1 MKPLKYFLVG
11 LVAVLVVV
19 MAAAT
24 YFVATFDANAYKP
37 QIIEL
42 VKEKQQRT
50 LRLDGDI
57 KLSIFPSIGAE
68 VGRVWLSEQNSE
80 REFAAMESARVSLK
94 LLPLLSRNFV
104 VDELSI
110 KGLHATIV
118 RGKAGVTNVD
128 DLIGKEGPEKPAQR
142 QEVKF
147 DIAHVAL
154 DNANVEYR
162 DDTSGTRYAL
172 SGLTLKTGRITP
184 DVPTKIEVKTAARSS
199 KPRLDVVLDAKT
211 KLTFNVD
218 RQTYKLDDL
227 ALEVKGQAAEFTNL
241 DAKASGSVAANLQS
255 SEFSTDK
262 LSVSGTGMRDKE
274 KLDFRL
280 DAPRLALTKDKA
292 SGEKIAAAL
301 TMTASDAST
310 TLNATLPGI
319 DGTAKSFRSTAMTLD
334 VERKQ
339 PDQILKAKIVS
350 PLSGNLEA
358 RQFSLPQLKADLTI
372 TGPRLPGQK
381 LTGELSGSANVDG
394 LKKHAQANLA
404 GKVADSAVKARID
417 VASFSPLAVDFN
429 ADIDQ
434 LDVARFTA
442 APQTAKAGGDKQ
454 GAGTPA
460 KQPEKP
466 IDLSALRDLRAVG
479 TLRLGALKT
488 SKLKASNVRVDLKAN
503 GGRVELNPVSAS
515 LYQGTLSGGVSINAV
530 PATPTFAVKQTL
542 SGVSVGPLLRDLS
555 NSDTL
560 EGKGNVTVNVT
571 AQGNTV
577 SALKRALNGSAAVK
591 LTDGAVKGIDVAGA
605 IRKAQSVIGNLKGQ
619 AVQQQTDTRQ
629 RTDFSEL
636 TATFEIRNGIARNND
651 LSIKSPLLRV
661 GGAGEVNIG
670 EDTLDYTVKASL
682 VASTAGQGGKE
693 RADLRGITVPV
704 RVSGPVASPSYH
716 LDFNA
721 MVTDT
726 ARQKIEGTITKKLEE
741 RLGSGPASTDA
752 SKSREGQSGRRGL
765 EESLRGLF
773 GK

>member
-1 MKPLKYFLVG
+1 MKPLKYFLAG
-11 LVAVLVVV
+11 IVAVLVIII
-19 MAAAT
+19 AAAT

-42 VKEKQQRT
+42 VKEKKHRT

-57 KLSIFPSIGAE
+57 KLSIFPSLGAE
-68 VGRVWLSEQNSE
+68 VGRMWLSEQNSD
-80 REFAAMESARVSLK
+80 REFAAMDSARVSLE
-94 LLPLLSRNFV
+94 LFPLLARNFV
-104 VDELSI
+104 VDELTI

-118 RGKAGVTNVD
+118 REKTGATNVD
-128 DLIGKEGPEKPAQR
+128 DLIGKEAPEQPPAER
-142 QEVKF
+142 QQVKF

-154 DNANVEYR
+154 DNAAIEYR
-162 DDTSGTRYAL
+162 DDTTGARYAL
-172 SGLTLKTGRITP
+172 SSLSLKTGRITP
-184 DVPTKIEVKTAARSS
+184 DVPTKVELKTAARSNTP
-199 KPRLDVVLDAKT
+199 KLDIVLDAKT

-241 DAKASGSVAANLQS
+241 TAKASGSVAANLQS
-255 SEFSTDK
+255 GEFSTDK

-274 KLDFRL
+274 KLEFKL
-280 DAPRLALTKDKA
+280 DAPRLAMTKDKA
-292 SGEKIAAAL
+292 SGEKIAVAL
-301 TMTASDAST
+301 TMTSPDAST

-319 DGTAKSFRSTAMTLD
+319 DGTAKSFRSAAMTLD

-339 PDQILKAKIVS
+339 PDQTLKAKIVS

-358 RQFSLPQLKADLTI
+358 RQFSLPQLKATVSI
-372 TGPRLPGQK
+372 AGPKLPGQG
-381 LTGELSGSANVDG
+381 LAGELSGNASVDG
-394 LKKHAQANLA
+394 LKKRAQAHLA
-404 GKVADSAVKARID
+404 GKVADSAVKARVD
-417 VASFSPLAVDFN
+417 VAAFAPLAFDFDV
-429 ADIDQ
+429 DIDQ
-434 LDVARFTA
+434 LDVERFTGPA
-442 APQTAKAGGDKQ
+442 QTAKAGDKPAA
-454 GAGTPA
+454 GAAA
-460 KQPEKP
+460 KQPDKP
-466 IDLSALRDLRAVG
+466 LDLSALRDLRANG
-479 TLRLGALKT
+479 ALRVGALKT
-488 SKLKASNVRVDLKAN
+488 SKLKASNVRVDVKAS
-503 GGRVELNPVSAS
+503 GGRVDLNPVSAG
-515 LYQGTLSGGVSINAV
+515 LYQGALSGGVSINAA
-530 PATPTFAVKQTL
+530 PATPTFAVKQSLT
-542 SGVSVGPLLRDLS
+542 GVSVGPLLHDLS
-555 NSDTL
+555 NTDAL

-571 AQGNTV
+571 TQGNTMT
-577 SALKRALNGSAAVK
+577 ALKKALTGSAAVK
-591 LTDGAVKGIDVAGA
+591 LTDGAVKGIDIAGA

-636 TATFEIRNGIARNND
+636 TATFDIRNGIARNND

-661 GGAGEVNIG
+661 SGAGEVNIG

-704 RVSGPVASPSYH
+704 RVSGPIASPSYH

-726 ARQKIEGTITKKLEE
+726 ARQKIEDTITKKLEE
-741 RLGSGPASTDA
+741 RLGGTTGSDA
-752 SKSREGQSGRRGL
+752 GKPKEGQSGRRGL